1 MKRLVSGILLATI
14 AGFFWGFLYWGA
26 NPLPYSVWKQTND
39 DQAAQQALREHFP
52 ESGTYYLPGMYNDEE
67 TLSRLSEAGPVGF
80 VHISLEGRPVM
91 QPDTMIQGFLL
102 ILVTVVI
109 AALILQLVAL
119 PTYGQRLKLAV
130 LVGLAG
136 AVMIDFG
143 QSVWWHIS
151 WAWKLQGAIYDFT
164 VWVVSVSSW
173 RSSFDLKW
181 NRKRRHGSTPARLG
195 IATSR
200 GGNAHFRESSTSQVR
215 PYAAFSSFWGV
226 NPIDFSCGKP
236 YHRLARQS
244 LRVHPMWINRRRFES

>member
-14 AGFFWGFLYWGA
+14 AAFFWGFLYWGA

-52 ESGTYYLPGMYNDEE
+52 ESSTYYLPGMYNDEE

-109 AALILQLVAL
+109 AALILQLAAL

-164 VWVVSVSSW
+164 VWVVIGLVLAK
-173 RSSFDLKW
+173 F
-181 NRKRRHGSTPARLG
+181 
-195 IATSR
+195 I
-200 GGNAHFRESSTSQVR
+200 R
-215 PYAAFSSFWGV
+215 PETE
-226 NPIDFSCGKP
+226 P
-236 YHRLARQS
+236 QT
-244 LRVHPMWINRRRFES
+244 

>member
-1 MKRLVSGILLATI
+1 
-14 AGFFWGFLYWGA
+14 
-26 NPLPYSVWKQTND
+26 
-39 DQAAQQALREHFP
+39 
-52 ESGTYYLPGMYNDEE
+52 MYNDEE

-109 AALILQLVAL
+109 AALILQLVVL

-151 WAWKLQGAIYDFT
+151 WAWKLHGAIYDFT
-164 VWVVSVSSW
+164 VWVVIGLVLAKFI
-173 RSSFDLKW
+173 RP
-181 NRKRRHGSTPARLG
+181 STEP
-195 IATSR
+195 
-200 GGNAHFRESSTSQVR
+200 
-215 PYAAFSSFWGV
+215 
-226 NPIDFSCGKP
+226 
-236 YHRLARQS
+236 
-244 LRVHPMWINRRRFES
+244 